1 MSQGESTAAK
11 RYLIVSND
19 WSAEV
24 DAAQKIV
31 DKVYQVVTL
40 ADAKNGLLKSL
51 KGKQAILWPSG
62 TLQAQEFMREFSL
75 ELVGHCKEVKFLD
88 SSALPM
94 FTPSYMLEGNWQWGE
109 FKDFATPLLHV
120 ISEGSANMP
129 AGDGAQPNPS
139 VPNSPSQTDA
149 SPGIP
154 PDSQDRAASSSP
166 RGSPAALEASEMGE
180 PFSGSQDEPPDW
192 AQEFAPADE
201 VRQLSAS
208 EAYVPYITPDNAW
221 PEPLDLSDQLYVAAP
236 LDLAL
241 IPDALRPIVGDFSKR
256 TGIDPAPAFFG
267 FLGAI
272 SGLANDFIKLQ
283 PKQNDYRWTVRPV
296 VWPFAIGGSSSGKS
310 PALEE
315 GMAILQRKDREL
327 ILENTKRRKDYEY
340 AMKQYEDDCAAARKN
355 KAPRPEEPE
364 APKLREYWVSK
375 GTVEGV
381 TRVLEHSD
389 KVTWYVDEIS
399 GLINGWDAYKNGGK
413 GSDREF
419 VLQLWNGGPG
429 KNTLAGRTISIANA
443 SAVLCGGSTP
453 TAMLQCAG
461 GKLKNDGFLQRTLLC
476 MVPKMSGGSDTA
488 PDERAY
494 AAYERILNNL
504 LDMPGTAT
512 VKLSPDAQ
520 QVYNDFCQLISAR
533 IHTEDNESI
542 GSHLGKWSG
551 LAPRLMLIY
560 YMIECAER
568 GQFISDGNLVPVE
581 IAQQV
586 CDLLMKWQMSH
597 ISYFWNELMSDK
609 GSRRFS
615 QTITRYII
623 ANPQLKNL
631 NFRDHIARPHWRE
644 MEQLKPWELKDA
656 INTLITAAWI
666 VPQGS
671 KNNSHGVPSS
681 YEINPRIEGLFTD
694 ERAREIEIRMVKRDE
709 LQKLRDAKRE
719 RMVGEEG

>member
-1 MSQGESTAAK
+1 MSSGEASSAK
-11 RYLIVSND
+11 RYLVVSND
-19 WSAEV
+19 WATEV
-24 DAAQKIV
+24 EPAQKLV
-31 DKVYQVVTL
+31 GDVYAVVTL
-40 ADAKNGLLKSL
+40 ADAKNGLLRSL
-51 KGKQAILWPSG
+51 QGKQAILWPSG

-120 ISEGSANMP
+120 ISEGTAHLP

-139 VPNSPSQTDA
+139 VPNSAAQTDG
-149 SPGIP
+149 SPAVP
-154 PDSQDRAASSSP
+154 PDEQSRAASSSP
-166 RGSPAALEASEMGE
+166 RGSPAALEASVRAEPDSGSSGE
-180 PFSGSQDEPPDW
+180 PPQW
-192 AQEFAPADE
+192 ATEYAPADE
-201 VRQLSAS
+201 VRQLSAD

-241 IPDALRPIVGDFSKR
+241 IPAALRPIVGDFSKR
-256 TGIDPAPAFFG
+256 TGIDCAPAFFG

-512 VKLSPDAQ
+512 IKLSPDAQ

-560 YMIECAER
+560 YMIECADR

-623 ANPQLKNL
+623 ANPQLQHL

-694 ERAREIEIRMVKRDE
+694 ERVREIEIRMVKRDE

-719 RMVGEEG
+719 RTAGED

>member
-1 MSQGESTAAK
+1 MSSGEATAAK

-24 DAAQKIV
+24 EAAQTIV
-31 DKVYQVVTL
+31 DDVYQVVTL
-40 ADAKNGLLKSL
+40 ADAKNGLLQSL
-51 KGKQAILWPSG
+51 RGKQAILWPSG

-75 ELVGHCKEVKFLD
+75 ELVGHCKEVKYLD
-88 SSALPM
+88 SSSLPM

-120 ISEGSANMP
+120 ISEGTAHLP

-139 VPNSPSQTDA
+139 DQNSAAQTQIAPNL
-149 SPGIP
+149 P
-154 PDSQDRAASSSP
+154 PDEQSRAASSSP
-166 RGSPAALEASEMGE
+166 RGSPAALEASVMAEPDSGSSGE
-180 PFSGSQDEPPDW
+180 PPQW
-192 AQEFAPADE
+192 ATEYAPADA
-201 VRQLSAS
+201 VRQLSAD

-241 IPDALRPIVGDFSKR
+241 IPAALRPIVGDFSKR
-256 TGIDPAPAFFG
+256 TGIDCAPAFFG

-533 IHTEDNESI
+533 INTEDNESI
-542 GSHLGKWSG
+542 ASHLGKWSG

-560 YMIECAER
+560 YMIECADR
-568 GQFISDGNLVPVE
+568 GQFISDGNLVPVD

-597 ISYFWNELMSDK
+597 VSYFWNELMSDK

-644 MEQLKPWELKDA
+644 MEQLKPWELKDS

-681 YEINPRIEGLFTD
+681 YQINPRIEGLFID

-719 RMVGEEG
+719 RMAGED